1 MIALVV
7 NALIPPGLGKSPESL
22 DTSAVDVLLH
32 DGTDFQQLSFEKSE
46 SVTRIVLDSWRS
58 SLEAVMT
65 IFRVPH
71 PTLTVIWVFSLYSFT
86 TRVGILFPQYISLT
100 LDWSLASVNSL
111 LAGNA
116 LLSAILLFAL
126 PTVRKVYLEP
136 RMNDQQVDLLVVKS
150 SLILNIIGMAGFCI
164 SVASPLYII
173 ALSVYTSGSW
183 LYDSLTTFGLTSLP
197 GDHKP
202 AGFLVRSTLVQTIAG
217 LVAAPFWSSIFS
229 LCLKS
234 EFLPMGLPFGISAAL
249 FGGTLVLSRRL
260 RGQGIRSPST

>member
-1 MIALVV
+1 MVALVF
-7 NALIPPGLGKSPESL
+7 NAFISPGLGKSPASL
-22 DTSAVDVLLH
+22 DTSAIDVLLH
-32 DGTDFQQLSFEKSE
+32 DGTQFQHSSSEESE

-58 SLEAVMT
+58 SLEAVRT
-65 IFRVPH
+65 LFRVPH
-71 PTLTVIWVFSLYSFT
+71 PTLTVIWIFLLYSFT
-86 TRVGILFPQYISLT
+86 TRVAVLNPQYISLT
-100 LDWSLASVNSL
+100 LDWSLATVNSL

-116 LLSAILLFAL
+116 LLSAMLLFAL

-136 RMNDQQVDLLVVKS
+136 RMNDQQVDLLVVKG
-150 SLILNIIGMAGFCI
+150 SLTLNIIGMAGFCI

-197 GDHKP
+197 GDQKP
-202 AGFLVRSTLVQTIAG
+202 ASFLVRCTLVQTIAG

-234 EFLPMGLPFGISAAL
+234 KSLPTGLPFGISAAL
-249 FGGTLVLSRRL
+249 FGATFILSRSL
-260 RGQGIRSPST
+260 RGQGTRSPLT